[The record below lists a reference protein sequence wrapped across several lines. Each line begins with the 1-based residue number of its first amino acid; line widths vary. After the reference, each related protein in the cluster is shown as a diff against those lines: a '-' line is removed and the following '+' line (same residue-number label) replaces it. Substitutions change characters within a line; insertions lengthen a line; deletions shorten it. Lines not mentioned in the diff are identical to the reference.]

1 MWKRI
6 LSAIVTAVIA
16 AMNPVATANMGA
28 MAIVKHKTPI
38 NNATIP
44 IINLLLSFAAMF
56 GKEMMG
62 GADVVSSLGPALTEA
77 TGLMAA
83 STAMHQSLKLATER
97 SV

>member
-6 LSAIVTAVIA
+6 LSAIVTAVIG
-16 AMNPVATANMGA
+16 AMNPVAVANMGA
-28 MAIVKHKTPI
+28 MAVVKHKTPI
-38 NNATIP
+38 NNDTIP
-44 IINLLLSFAAMF
+44 ILNLLLSFVGLL

-83 STAMHQSLKLATER
+83 STAMHQSLKISTER